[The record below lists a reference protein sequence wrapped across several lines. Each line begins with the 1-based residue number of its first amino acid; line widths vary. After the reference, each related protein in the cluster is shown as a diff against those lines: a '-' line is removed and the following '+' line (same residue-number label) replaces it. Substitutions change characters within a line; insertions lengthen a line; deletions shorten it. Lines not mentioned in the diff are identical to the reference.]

1 MVSEGNKKKKSS
13 YKDMLDR
20 MSNAVSKKLRQQ
32 KIDKLNSRSDLW
44 KNLT

>member
-1 MVSEGNKKKKSS
+1 MVSEGKKKKKSS

-20 MSNAVSKKLRQQ
+20 MSNAVSKNLRQQ
-32 KIDKLNSRSDLW
+32 NIDKLNSRSDLW

>member
-1 MVSEGNKKKKSS
+1 MVSEGKKKKKSS

-20 MSNAVSKKLRQQ
+20 MSNAVIKKLRQQ